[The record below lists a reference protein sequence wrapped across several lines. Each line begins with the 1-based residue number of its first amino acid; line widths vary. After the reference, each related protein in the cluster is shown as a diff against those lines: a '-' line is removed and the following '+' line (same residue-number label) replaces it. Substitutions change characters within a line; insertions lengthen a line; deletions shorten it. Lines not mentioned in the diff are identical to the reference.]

1 MLAEKIAQPCL
12 ICFSDNAPV
21 YSVLIPCCVQVVC
34 YQCFYKMLRQT
45 LRCPT
50 CRTVYANEPLLALLS
65 VLIRSDSLQASG
77 FISRAALSKQ
87 LQEQKSEY
95 CAVVDYD
102 DPVNV
107 SVYKIA

>member
-1 MLAEKIAQPCL
+1 
-12 ICFSDNAPV
+12 
-21 YSVLIPCCVQVVC
+21 
-34 YQCFYKMLRQT
+34 MLRQT

-77 FISRAALSKQ
+77 FISRAALSKE
-87 LQEQKSEY
+87 LQEQKSQY

-107 SVYKIA
+107 SVYKIAQAICSRGTDHLPIAVCIESGAQDTPQSVIDNILSF